1 MDQGPFTGAVHM
13 FIDLCKTFNTVDH
26 ETLVMKLETF
36 GIADIELKWFQEY
49 LSNCKQVVTVEKE
62 LSDLCYISTG
72 VPQGSILGPLLF
84 VPLIDE

>member
-1 MDQGPFTGAVHM
+1 M
-13 FIDLCKTFNTVDH
+13 DH

-49 LSNCKQVVTVEKE
+49 LRNCKQVVTVEKE